1 MQALSVTHDYYVIC
15 LLERF
20 IYLSTSNEDVRIG
33 VEGYSL
39 PLADHPSN
47 KKQRGV
53 CMYYKELLPI
63 TKKRLLMHLKRMYSY
78 NNYSGLKKLFFSCLY
93 SSLSKTK
100 EKFEAICIDENSP
113 LSKVNDLNI
122 PLSVTT
128 GDYNTRYSN

>member
-1 MQALSVTHDYYVIC
+1 
-15 LLERF
+15 
-20 IYLSTSNEDVRIG
+20 
-33 VEGYSL
+33 
-39 PLADHPSN
+39 
-47 KKQRGV
+47 
-53 CMYYKELLPI
+53 
-63 TKKRLLMHLKRMYSY
+63 MHLKRMYSY

-93 SSLSKTK
+93 SSLGKTK